1 VRQVELDDKGQPVI
15 ESGKVKES
23 ESTVRGSRV
32 YKCVAGTDRKC
43 HCRDCT
49 GDAKAPLD
57 GTVYLQGLRIRSK
70 VVTAATNG
78 PVPKPNSKPKTLAKN
93 ALRGLL
99 PVSRYVSYALEP
111 GQDFILK
118 VGGTARLSADGQGYE
133 VEAA

>member
-1 VRQVELDDKGQPVI
+1 
-15 ESGKVKES
+15 
-23 ESTVRGSRV
+23 
-32 YKCVAGTDRKC
+32 VAGTDRKC